1 MNADA
6 VLHALGLRSIDDP
19 RSVPLASIS
28 GRSVS
33 VSMAWSAE
41 AAELAARRATA
52 LLVVSGHNGSFI
64 PPDPLDHVDRRG
76 LWPLVVVTDSPDQA
90 AVADFGILVAPEG
103 GADHA
108 KIDESAAADLVARFL
123 DVTFPAQAAEP
134 ASSQSL
140 LDIVPFP
147 IDSPYDPAELLLA
160 LVDGPDWIELD
171 ADGSPE
177 VMTVAA
183 RIGGQPV
190 GIAASN
196 PGLAAGRLSPD
207 GCARVDRLRSWCS
220 RGCRPLVSLVDTA
233 GVDPLGTVDDVVA
246 LRRAAS
252 GMRGATMAKIVVVTG
267 RAIGLGATVMGAVGA
282 RADVVLPWPRAAF
295 ALADP
300 IAAHGTGATA
310 RAASAMRA
318 AEAGDLTDVIHP
330 DDTRQ
335 KIIEMLA
342 LLRGPSEYGL

>member
-6 VLHALGLRSIDDP
+6 VLRALGLRSTNDP
-19 RSVPLASIS
+19 RSVPIASIS
-28 GRSVS
+28 GRPVS

-41 AAELAARRATA
+41 ATELAARRATP
-52 LLVVSGHNGSFI
+52 LGVVSGHDDPPI
-64 PPDPLDHVDRRG
+64 PLDPLHHVDRRD

-90 AVADFGILVAPEG
+90 AAADFGILVPSEG
-103 GADHA
+103 GADPA
-108 KIDESAAADLVARFL
+108 TVDESSAAELVARFL
-123 DVTFPAQAAEP
+123 DVAFPAPAAEP
-134 ASSQSL
+134 ASPQSL
-140 LDIVPFP
+140 LEIVPFP
-147 IDSPYDPAELLLA
+147 LDAPYDPALLLSA

-196 PGLAAGRLSPD
+196 TGVEAGRLSPA
-207 GCARVDRLRSWCS
+207 GCARVDRLQSWCS
-220 RGCRPLVSLVDTA
+220 RGGRPLVSLVDTA
-233 GVDPLGTVDDVVA
+233 GVDPVRTIDDVDA

-252 GMRGATMAKIVVVTG
+252 GMRAATVAKIVVVTG